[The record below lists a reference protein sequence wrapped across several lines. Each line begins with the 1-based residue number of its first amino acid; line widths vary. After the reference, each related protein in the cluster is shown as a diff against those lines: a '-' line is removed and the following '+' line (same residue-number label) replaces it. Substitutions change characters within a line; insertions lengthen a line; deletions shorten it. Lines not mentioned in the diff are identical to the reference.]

1 MEKVIFF
8 LEIFRCMR
16 QPGNSQVLAFLSFI
30 GCSAPSSLPHHILQ
44 LNVKFICP
52 LSTPPPPKVADYKK
66 IFDKFDVDSGG
77 TIDAQEL
84 GTLIRG
90 LGWEN
95 LDSVLSKFNFS
106 FSKPFHDFLM
116 QTEPVRCRGWSDPER
131 NRCRWKWGNWLWR
144 ISLNNEVRSTE
155 VGQPAD
161 QPWSEPF
168 LKICFCSSIHPSTH
182 PSIHPS

>member
-1 MEKVIFF
+1 MSRVRWRRLFYF
-8 LEIFRCMR
+8 WPRCMR

-95 LDSVLSKFNFS
+95 RDSVLSKLAKLHFRGTEKSKYWYSYQLLMKIS
-106 FSKPFHDFLM
+106 FLDKM
-116 QTEPVRCRGWSDPER
+116 NIEK
-131 NRCRWKWGNWLWR
+131 NINKNWR
-144 ISLNNEVRSTE
+144 KSQYKIV
-155 VGQPAD
+155 
-161 QPWSEPF
+161 
-168 LKICFCSSIHPSTH
+168 LKIELKIN
-182 PSIHPS
+182 IDIYINK

>member
-1 MEKVIFF
+1 
-8 LEIFRCMR
+8 MR

-95 LDSVLSKFNFS
+95 LVSVLSKFNFS
-106 FSKPFHDFLM
+106 ISKPFHDFLM
-116 QTEPVRCRGWSDPER
+116 QTEPVRCRG
-131 NRCRWKWGNWLWR
+131 
-144 ISLNNEVRSTE
+144 
-155 VGQPAD
+155 
-161 QPWSEPF
+161 
-168 LKICFCSSIHPSTH
+168 
-182 PSIHPS
+182 